1 MKKEDEKKPLINNV
15 IDQSV
20 YGKKE
25 EKPLP
30 FLDMKGIKPLK
41 KEDEKPLPFLD
52 MKGIKPL
59 KKEDEKKPLI
69 NNVVLPPEY
78 IKKAKKAHTPVL
90 NMQKKLITKDIS
102 GLVKKNNK
110 PKKVLRKVG
119 NFHNNDNGSTQ

>member
-1 MKKEDEKKPLINNV
+1 MTTLEKHEDQPLINNV

-20 YGKKE
+20 YGKK
-25 EKPLP
+25 
-30 FLDMKGIKPLK
+30 
-41 KEDEKPLPFLD
+41 DEKPLPFLD